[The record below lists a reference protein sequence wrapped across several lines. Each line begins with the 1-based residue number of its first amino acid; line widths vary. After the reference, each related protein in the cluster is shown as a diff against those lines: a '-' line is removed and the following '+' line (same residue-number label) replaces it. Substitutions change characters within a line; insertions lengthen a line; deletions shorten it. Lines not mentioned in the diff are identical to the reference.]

1 MSIFN
6 EQRLTNETFKLDIER
21 MRKGWYSDKYFTN
34 IATMLCELSR
44 RGYTFR
50 GQDPKLPAG
59 AADEGIKNG
68 DLEVE
73 MQWFTRR
80 PGKTI
85 VVGVDKALTM
95 LQLCTGYWEGND
107 FINTAD
113 QLKVWAV
120 HDGAIVT
127 SDGNPLN
134 TQPVLRVHGRYRDFA
149 ILETP
154 TLGILTRA
162 SRVATNV
169 YETLLAAGGK
179 PILFFPARFDAHEV
193 QAADGYA
200 YTIAVERFNRDYA
213 STLGPFVSTDAQG
226 DWWGGYGGG
235 TIAHAAIAAFLGDTA
250 EAMLAFAEVLPVS
263 IPRIALVDF
272 NNDSVADSLKV
283 CQAMFARFRA
293 LTEVGDTEEAERYRL
308 YGVRL
313 DTSGSLR
320 DVSVPPLGDPI
331 LDLGVNPRL
340 VFLVRQALDSAWES
354 WDLPETWRE
363 RAQSYCQAVKIVVSG
378 GFRPEKI
385 RRFEKLSVP
394 ADIYAVGSFLFSN
407 DGPTVTDYTADV
419 VRVKINDQWIDMA
432 KVGRCSL
439 DNPQLE
445 RVW

>member
-6 EQRLTNETFKLDIER
+6 GQRLTNATFKLDVDR

-34 IATMLCELSR
+34 IAYMLAGLSQ
-44 RGYTFR
+44 RGYTYQ
-50 GQDPKLPAG
+50 GQDSNLPPG
-59 AADEGIKNG
+59 VDPEGIKNG
-68 DLEVE
+68 DIEVE

-95 LQLCTGYWEGND
+95 LQTCTGYWEGDSFVDTSNK
-107 FINTAD
+107 
-113 QLKVWAV
+113 LEVWAV
-120 HDGAIVT
+120 QDGDIVT
-127 SDGNPLN
+127 SDGDPLN
-134 TQPVLRVHGRYRDFA
+134 VQPVIRVRGRYRDFA

-154 TLGILTRA
+154 TLGILARA

-169 YETLLAAGGK
+169 YETLSAARGK
-179 PILFFPARFDAHEV
+179 PVMFFPARFDAHEV

-200 YTIAVERFNRDYA
+200 YNMAVQRFNMDYA
-213 STLGPFVSTDAQG
+213 STLGPFISTDAQG
-226 DWWGGYGGG
+226 DWWGGAGGG
-235 TIAHAAIAAFLGDTA
+235 TVAHSAIASLLGDTS
-250 EAMLAFAEVLPVS
+250 EAMVTFAEVLPVT

-272 NNDSVADSLKV
+272 NNNCVQDSRKV
-283 CQAMFARFRA
+283 CRAMFARFREFCDA
-293 LTEVGDTEEAERYRL
+293 GNLPEAERYRL

-313 DTSGSLR
+313 DTSASLR
-320 DVSVPPLGDPI
+320 DQSVPPLGDPS

-340 VFLVRQALDSAWES
+340 VFLVRQGLDTAWET
-354 WDLPETWRE
+354 WDLPVEWQE
-363 RAQSYCQAVKIVVSG
+363 RARKYCQAVKIVVSG

-385 RRFEKLSVP
+385 RRFEKLDVP

-419 VRVKINDQWIDMA
+419 VRVKVHDQWVDMA
-432 KVGRCSL
+432 KVGRRPL
-439 DNPQLE
+439 NNPQLE